1 MPKSP
6 KTSAAIALEEPA
18 HRPEPGKAP
27 SSRSQKLE
35 NTRTAILESAL
46 SHFARRGYEGAST
59 REISQTAGVRH
70 GMIRHIYGSKD
81 QLWRDV
87 IGYLFERMQEEMPPT
102 VTASE
107 RQDDVSYWKKW
118 VRWYIG
124 YCARHP
130 EHARLMV
137 QQSIMQGPRLEWAAE
152 QFIRSRHLQHFPTI
166 ERLKASGRLPNVDTV
181 SLFFMMNAACQMI
194 YLLGPEIKAVDGRD
208 VFDPLEIEKHVEAV
222 VKTFLRD

>member
-1 MPKSP
+1 MPKST
-6 KTSAAIALEEPA
+6 KNSKAAVQEEPVPPA
-18 HRPEPGKAP
+18 KPDKAP
-27 SSRSQKLE
+27 SSRSRKLE
-35 NTRTAILESAL
+35 STRTAILESAL
-46 SHFARRGYEGAST
+46 SHFARRGFEGAST

-87 IGYLFERMQEEMPPT
+87 IGYLFERMQAEMPPT
-102 VTASE
+102 AAEPE
-107 RQDDVSYWKKW
+107 RQDDVGYWKKW

-166 ERLKASGRLPNVDTV
+166 ERLKSRGHLPEVDTV
-181 SLFFMMNAACQMI
+181 SLFFMMTAACQMI
-194 YLLGPEIKAVDGRD
+194 YVLAPEVKAVDGRD
-208 VFDPLEIEKHVEAV
+208 VFDPLEIDKHVEAV
-222 VKTFLRD
+222 VRTFLRE

>member
-1 MPKSP
+1 MPKAS
-6 KTSAAIALEEPA
+6 KTSGAAVRKKPP
-18 HRPEPGKAP
+18 RKAP
-27 SSRSQKLE
+27 ASRSQKLE

-59 REISQTAGVRH
+59 REISLTAGVRH

-81 QLWRDV
+81 QLWREV
-87 IGYLFERMQEEMPPT
+87 IGYLFERMQAEMPPA
-102 VTASE
+102 VAEPE
-107 RQDDVSYWKKW
+107 RQDDVAYWKKW

-166 ERLKASGRLPNVDTV
+166 DRMKAAGRLPGVDSV
-181 SLFFMMNAACQMI
+181 SLFFMINAACQML
-194 YLLGPEIKAVDGRD
+194 YVLAPEVKAVDGRD

-222 VKTFLRD
+222 VRTFLRE